1 MADYYTLLTNA
12 GIAYE
17 TACKAAGVPIRLSQI
32 SVGDGGGTVYNPAAT
47 ATALKREVW
56 RGPLNALFQ
65 DEKNPSWLLAEVTI
79 PSEVGGWY
87 VREAGLWTDTG
98 ILYAIVKYPESF
110 KPILATSGSGKEFYI
125 RSIFETSNASLV
137 TLLID
142 DTVVKATRAWVAD
155 FVAAELGK
163 LDAKQSVRVATT
175 ANIALTGAQ
184 MIDGVAVV
192 AGDRVLVKS
201 QTLAKDNGIWV
212 AAVAGWTRAK
222 DADSSADVTSG
233 LTVSVEQGNTLS
245 DTIWQLVTDGVIVLG
260 TTALTFQDVTQGFA
274 PINSPALVSPTANT
288 PAQFD
293 NSQLLINSAYLRRR
307 GVEFGEYTNYSAS
320 TVMTLA
326 DVGKIASFA
335 VTGAAIVT
343 LPVGGGLIP
352 RGAVVYLV
360 CGQGTLT
367 VTSGPGEVIDAV
379 NYLGNISLGPG
390 DTAEFVRIGNLWR
403 LIGGSAALKYAGIM
417 SGPNWTTQSLFDDSK
432 SIATTEFTRRSQGN
446 YRGFTSLTAATTLTT
461 AAVGTIVTVIGA
473 FQVTLPAANALPAG
487 GAINFRNIGSGVVTV
502 VCAGADNINCGNGQ
516 IASIALQP
524 GGELELVGNGAAS
537 WWASGSAQLQYSA
550 VLANTP
556 PRFDNTKKLVTTE
569 WARTRGFELG
579 GFYSFTNALTGI
591 AAHLGGMVHAFG
603 SGPASYSIPD
613 SAANGVLP
621 GCTIRLQNWSVA
633 NLTLVTQG
641 TDKMQESLVV
651 AASSASRSI
660 PPDTYIDITCIGNGI
675 WLLMGTGVAGKTA
688 PFGALMG
695 VNGYQKLPSG
705 LIVQWMTAV
714 FSSAALN
721 TAFNLPIA
729 FPSMNFG
736 CTVSLT
742 DSVIYSSGGSPFV
755 SGMAN
760 GLGQVLLQSNYTA
773 SQSAVRVLAFG
784 I

>member
-155 FVAAELGK
+155 YVAAELGK

-222 DADSSADVTSG
+222 DADSSAEVTSG
-233 LTVSVEQGNTLS
+233 LTVSVEQGSSNA

-260 TTALTFQDVTQGFA
+260 TTALTFQNVTQGFA
-274 PINSPALVSPTANT
+274 PIDSPALISPTANT

-307 GVEFGEYTNYSAS
+307 GVEFGEYTNYSTS

-326 DVGKIASFA
+326 DVGKLASFA
-335 VTGAAIVT
+335 VTGTATVT
-343 LPVGGGLIP
+343 LPVGGGVIP
-352 RGAVVYLV
+352 RGAMVYLV
-360 CGQGTLT
+360 CGQGALT
-367 VTSGPGEVIDAV
+367 VTSGPGEIIDAV
-379 NYLGNISLGPG
+379 NYLGNISLVQG
-390 DTAEFVRIGNLWR
+390 DTAEFVRVGNLWR

-417 SGPNWTTQSLFDDSK
+417 SGPNWTTQPLFDDSK
-432 SIATTEFTRRSQGN
+432 AIATTEFTRRSQGN

-461 AAVGTIVTVIGA
+461 AAVGSIVTVIGS
-473 FQVTLPAANALPAG
+473 FQVTLPAANALAAG
-487 GAINFRNIGSGVVTV
+487 GAINFRNIGNGVVNV
-502 VCAGADNINCGNGQ
+502 VCAGADAINAGNGAQ
-516 IASIALQP
+516 VASIAMQP
-524 GGELELVGNGAAS
+524 GATLELVSNGATA
-537 WWASGSAQLQYSA
+537 WWADGSAQMQYGR
-550 VLANTP
+550 VFGYTP
-556 PRFDNTKKLVTTE
+556 DQFDNSKLLATTAFVQQALGNLPGDPTLIAGNTVLTASQAGGLFIVGGAWQSTLPALTATPNGAVFHFLFTSSGALIKGNGSE
-569 WARTRGFELG
+569 IIQGLTGGNLYSPLIGEKVSIVKRNNAWYLG
-579 GFYSFTNALTGI
+579 GGG
-591 AAHLGGMVHAFG
+591 LGAEAFAVNPG
-603 SGPASYSIPD
+603 SS
-613 SAANGVLP
+613 
-621 GCTIRLQNWSVA
+621 
-633 NLTLVTQG
+633 
-641 TDKMQESLVV
+641 
-651 AASSASRSI
+651 
-660 PPDTYIDITCIGNGI
+660 
-675 WLLMGTGVAGKTA
+675 
-688 PFGALMG
+688 
-695 VNGYQKLPSG
+695 GYQKLPSG
-705 LIVQWMTAV
+705 LIIQWGDTAPATAGDLV
-714 FSSAALN
+714 N
-721 TAFNLPIA
+721 TLPVA
-729 FPSMNFG
+729 FPNAFRK
-736 CTVSLT
+736 
-742 DSVIYSSGGSPFV
+742 
-755 SGMAN
+755 
-760 GLGQVLLQSNYTA
+760 VLISQGYTA
-773 SQSAVRVLAFG
+773 GSNSVGYACAGVLTQGSFVWRGNIVGNGSQYIAIG
-784 I
+784 N